1 MSVLTLRA
9 LSKRYGRI
17 QAVDGVNLTSG
28 EGELLAIL
36 GPSGS
41 GKSTIMRLVAGL
53 EMPTS
58 GDILIDGK
66 SVLGIPPKDRNVAMV
81 FQSFALYPHMSVR
94 DNILFPLVA
103 RKVPKPLRQPK
114 LDQVSRML
122 GIEDLLDRRPTRL
135 SGGQQQKVA
144 LARALVRDPEL
155 FVFDEPLSSLDAK
168 IRSQA
173 RAELRELHDR
183 TGITMLYVTHD
194 QIEAMTM
201 ADRVAVMRK
210 GVLQQVDAPHELY
223 DRPANL
229 FVAGF
234 IGESNRLGGIV
245 EAVEADRV
253 SVRLDD
259 GALVHSRRANRTTPG
274 EPATVAVRPEKLT
287 FTDRLG
293 AAANRVQARFIDS
306 HYVGEFIRFHFETAS
321 GTPLVVKS
329 LNDGSTPHLR
339 EREEVTLAW
348 LPEDSQALDRPAVA
362 TTP

>member
-17 QAVDGVNLTSG
+17 QAVDGVDLTSG

-66 SVLGIPPKDRNVAMV
+66 SVVGIPPKDRNVAMV

-194 QIEAMTM
+194 QIEALGL
-201 ADRVAVMRK
+201 ADRIAVINQGR
-210 GVLQQVDAPHELY
+210 LHQVGTPRELY
-223 DRPANL
+223 MDPADL

-234 IGESNRLGGIV
+234 VGTPPMNLLPVDDDTIAGLRPEHLRL
-245 EAVEADRV
+245 ASTASTADDYALDLEV
-253 SVRLDD
+253 TVNQLEYLGSEWLAYGTVRSGL
-259 GALVHSRRANRTTPG
+259 PEQG
-274 EPATVAVRPEKLT
+274 EPQQVIARLPAGTEPPFTTGDRCRFVGTHQDVRWFDRNTGKRKPATM
-287 FTDRLG
+287 G
-293 AAANRVQARFIDS
+293 
-306 HYVGEFIRFHFETAS
+306 
-321 GTPLVVKS
+321 
-329 LNDGSTPHLR
+329 
-339 EREEVTLAW
+339 
-348 LPEDSQALDRPAVA
+348 AVA
-362 TTP
+362 